1 MKFTI
6 VAGAPNQDPQFL
18 KNNVDLDSFIIA
30 ADSGY
35 MTCKKA
41 GIVPNLII
49 GDFDSSKKPGNDVNI
64 LQLPSIKNDTD
75 TFYCIKEAVIEIFCA
90 LGGRTDHEFSNILNL
105 EYCLENN
112 VKASIISEKS
122 VISVHNKDFKI
133 SKGEYKYFSL
143 FAIGGSVSGL
153 SIKGAAYELEDFT
166 LSPYASIGQSNEFKN
181 NTVSIEFKNGVL
193 LLILSND

>member
-1 MKFTI
+1 
-6 VAGAPNQDPQFL
+6 
-18 KNNVDLDSFIIA
+18 
-30 ADSGY
+30 
-35 MTCKKA
+35 
-41 GIVPNLII
+41 PNLII

-75 TFYCIKEAVIEIFCA
+75 TFYCIKEAVKRKADEIDIFCA
-90 LGGRTDHEFSNILNL
+90 LGGRTDHELSNILNL

-112 VKASIISEKS
+112 VKASIISEKC
-122 VISVHNKDFKI
+122 VISVHNKNFEI